1 MDKGFYHPERGY
13 WQVTGDVP
21 EDVKGSYPEG
31 TVEVPKKPAANY
43 DWDGSFGKWVYS
55 DPFTLDQRKDQ
66 AVVAILEQHAKMLE
80 TLSGGYT
87 SAERDTWTL
96 QLEWARGYLADQN
109 AAHEA
114 LLAGMVPASM
124 ATTAAA
130 DARMMADKIVAK
142 ANEYA
147 RLTMLAQRTKTE
159 ALASVAAAA
168 TPADLEAVM
177 AALKDIVASAIT
189 ELNQPV

>member
-1 MDKGFYHPERGY
+1 MMNQEQHHAYDARGNYHGI
-13 WQVTGDVP
+13 
-21 EDVKGSYPEG
+21 
-31 TVEVPKKPAANY
+31 
-43 DWDGSFGKWVYS
+43 
-55 DPFTLDQRKDQ
+55 
-66 AVVAILEQHAKMLE
+66 VVATADELAAAGLVSGNPPAPDLVALKKSATDTVISEHAKMLE